1 MNPRSKEEIFQ
12 YISKNEGL
20 KQKLPDEKCQNL
32 YYSNFDGNMQE
43 LVSFEESNSS
53 IQGLY

>member
-20 KQKLPDEKCQNL
+20 KQKLPDENSQNL
-32 YYSNFDGNMQE
+32 YYSNFDGNMLE
-43 LVSFEESNSS
+43 LVSFENSNKS
-53 IQGLY
+53 IQG